1 MDINDYFYK
10 VNVKDRANRFIFE
23 NKQNNYDLQV
33 FNFIRRSR

>member
-10 VNVKDRANRFIFE
+10 VNVMDETNRFIFE

-33 FNFIRRSR
+33 FNFIRRG